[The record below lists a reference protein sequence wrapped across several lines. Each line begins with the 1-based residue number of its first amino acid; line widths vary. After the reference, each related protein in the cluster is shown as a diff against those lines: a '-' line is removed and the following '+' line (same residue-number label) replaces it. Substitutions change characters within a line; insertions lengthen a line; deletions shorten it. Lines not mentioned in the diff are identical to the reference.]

1 MQCFIKFNFIDCIH
15 GFSELLRQ
23 MVTFSRF
30 SDYRKFDFQYG
41 GSEIEKFLLQILG
54 FFSKF
59 SHHILPFL
67 MQMLGYKAIFLEN
80 LLQIYTSTFC
90 DNFNNTVINCNIL
103 LSAMLKIELPVIG
116 ES

>member
-1 MQCFIKFNFIDCIH
+1 MQCFIKFIDCIH
-15 GFSELLRQ
+15 GFSESLRR

-80 LLQIYTSTFC
+80 I
-90 DNFNNTVINCNIL
+90 
-103 LSAMLKIELPVIG
+103 
-116 ES
+116 